1 LTSEEQGQVDSVVEA
16 LRECVGRRCTG
27 DSLEILTLRCSEVSK
42 ARAIRAP
49 GVYVFVDPSSG
60 VVYYVGQA
68 GDLGRRL
75 GSEHCSAHIGGSEGV
90 VRFLMH
96 ILDKICER
104 SSEWAPGSAK
114 EREAYV
120 KSKIREF
127 LETLIIYVAYCP
139 GGGPLSDRKT
149 RLSVEACL
157 KARLDP
163 ILNP

>member
-1 LTSEEQGQVDSVVEA
+1 MDPVVEA

-27 DSLEILTLRCSEVSK
+27 GSVEVLTLRCSEVGK
-42 ARAIRAP
+42 ARSLRRAP
-49 GVYVFVDPSSG
+49 GVYVFMDPSSG

-68 GDLGRRL
+68 SDLGRRL
-75 GSEHCSAHIGGSEGV
+75 GSEHCSAQIGRSEGV

-104 SSEWAPGSAK
+104 SSEWTPGSAK
-114 EREAYV
+114 ERETYV

-127 LETLIIYVAYCP
+127 LETLVIYVAYCP
-139 GGGPLSDRKT
+139 GGGSLSDRKI

-157 KARLDP
+157 KAKLDP

>member
-1 LTSEEQGQVDSVVEA
+1 MPVERSLEHVIEA
-16 LRECVGRRCTG
+16 LRVCVEENCGEE
-27 DSLEILTLRCSEVSK
+27 SVVVTLRCSDL
-42 ARAIRAP
+42 RAYGRTLQRP
-49 GVYVFVDPSSG
+49 GVYVFVDPTDG
-60 VVYYVGQA
+60 TVYYVGQA